1 MSIRECSQTT
11 MATPENESVMDMWE
25 GSDVPGVAGQR
36 TRFESWDV
44 VDEMNGD
51 NFHKLIREMV
61 ARLDGR
67 CLRG

>member
-1 MSIRECSQTT
+1 MSIRECPQTT
-11 MATPENESVMDMWE
+11 TAAPENEGVMDMWE
-25 GSDVPGVAGQR
+25 GSDIPGVAGQR
-36 TRFESWDV
+36 TRIESWDV

-61 ARLDGR
+61 TRLDGR